1 MASLQAYDS
10 HGHRYYRIV
19 ESFRQ
24 DGKPRLRVVAHL
36 GRVEDILRLT
46 RDERADIKVSSVTS
60 GAVTALHHL
69 AQELDIVGKIDRAL
83 ENSDGRVQ
91 KRDGLTV
98 GESLVAGMI
107 SRVCAPRSKRAFAA
121 WAEATA
127 LPELMGFAAK
137 DLDSQHFWDQMHA
150 LPVKLLGDIE
160 QAIVREV
167 IGIEQLQPRALAYD
181 TTNFHTHIAST
192 NTRPELPQRGHNKQ
206 GRHDLRQLG
215 LALVVDQVT
224 QLPLAHLLYAGAR
237 SDMRTFADFLKP
249 VRERLRVLT
258 TQPQQLTLVFDAGAS
273 SKANLQK
280 LEAGSDHYVT
290 AVRPSY
296 QQALLA
302 EAADHLE
309 EVTLST
315 GAVVRAWRS
324 QRVIAGQQRDAV
336 VVFSPQL
343 YEGQIRGLHQ
353 HLARCGEQLKEL
365 GTAPRGTVEA
375 VRRKLAQICGRQYLR
390 TLVRYEVQSN
400 EHGGTQVR
408 SWSDLDEYRRLLQHY
423 FGLRVLITDRSEWTT
438 TQIVEAYRGQSRV
451 EAAFRDLKDPGML
464 STRPQF
470 HWTDQKLH
478 VHAFMCVTAYLLVRL
493 LWWRARR
500 DAAFA
505 GGARN
510 LLAQLA
516 RIRRCRIVEH
526 TGRAGR
532 PRVRQQLEEI
542 DADLENLGRVLG
554 ALPPLTGG
562 PVVYTERLP

>member
-46 RDERADIKVSSVTS
+46 RDERTDIKVSSVTA
-60 GAVTALHHL
+60 GAVTALLHL
-69 AQELDIVGKIDRAL
+69 AQELGVAGKIDRAL
-83 ENSDGRVQ
+83 ENFAGRVQ

-107 SRVCAPRSKRAFAA
+107 SRACAPRSKRAFAA
-121 WAEATA
+121 WADATA
-127 LPELMGFAAK
+127 LPEMMGFAAK
-137 DLDSQHFWDQMHA
+137 DLGSQHFWDQMHS

-167 IGIEQLQPRALAYD
+167 VGIEQLQPRALAYD
-181 TTNFHTHIAST
+181 TTNFYTHIAST

-215 LALVVDQVT
+215 LALVVDQDT
-224 QLPLAHLLYAGAR
+224 QLPLAHLLYEGAR

-258 TQPQQLTLVFDAGAS
+258 SRPQQLTLVFDAGAS
-273 SKANLQK
+273 SKANLEK
-280 LEAGSDHYVT
+280 LETGSDHYVT

-309 EVTLST
+309 DVTLSSGT
-315 GAVVRAWRS
+315 VVRAWRTK
-324 QRVIAGQQRDAV
+324 RMIAGQQRDAV
-336 VVFSPQL
+336 IVFSPQL
-343 YEGQIRGLHQ
+343 YEGQVRGLHQ
-353 HLARCGEQLKEL
+353 HLVRCGEQLKEL
-365 GTAPRGTVEA
+365 GTAPRGTPET

-390 TLVRYEVQSN
+390 TLVRYEVHSN
-400 EHGGTQVR
+400 EQGTQVR
-408 SWSDLDEYRRLLQHY
+408 SWSDLEEYRRLLQHY
-423 FGLRVLITDRSEWTT
+423 FGLRVLITDRAEWTT
-438 TQIVEAYRGQSRV
+438 AQIVEAYRGQSRV

-500 DAAFA
+500 DAGFV
-505 GGARN
+505 GGART
-510 LLAQLA
+510 LLTHLA
-516 RIRRCRIVEH
+516 RIRCCRIVEH

-532 PRVRQQLEEI
+532 PRVRQQVEEI
-542 DADLENLGRVLG
+542 DAALENLGR
-554 ALPPLTGG
+554 ALNAIPPLT
-562 PVVYTERLP
+562 

>member
-60 GAVTALHHL
+60 GGVTALHHL

-83 ENSDGRVQ
+83 EISDGRVQ
-91 KRDGLTV
+91 KRDGLSV
-98 GESLVAGMI
+98 GESLLAGMI
-107 SRVCAPRSKRAFAA
+107 SRACAPRSKRAFAA

-160 QAIVREV
+160 QAMVREV

-181 TTNFHTHIAST
+181 TTNFYTHIAST

-215 LALVVDQVT
+215 LALVVDQDT
-224 QLPLAHLLYAGAR
+224 QLPLAHVLYAGAR
-237 SDMRTFADFLKP
+237 SDMRTFAAFLKP

-258 TQPQQLTLVFDAGAS
+258 SQPQQLTLVFDAGAS

-280 LEAGSDHYVT
+280 LEAGTDHYVT

-296 QQALLA
+296 QQSLLA
-302 EAADHLE
+302 EAADHLG

-315 GAVVRAWRS
+315 GAVVRTWRT

-343 YEGQIRGLHQ
+343 YEGQVRGLHQ
-353 HLARCGEQLKEL
+353 HLARCAEQLKEL

-390 TLVRYEVQSN
+390 TVVRYEVQSN
-400 EHGGTQVR
+400 EQGVTQVR
-408 SWSDLDEYRRLLQHY
+408 SWSDLEEYRRLLRHY

-438 TQIVEAYRGQSRV
+438 AQIVEAYRGQSRV

-493 LWWRARR
+493 LWWRACRG
-500 DAAFA
+500 A
-505 GGARN
+505 GFEGSARN

-532 PRVRQQLEEI
+532 PRVREQMEEI
-542 DADLENLGRVLG
+542 NPGLENLGRVLG
-554 ALPPLTGG
+554 ALQPPN
-562 PVVYTERLP
+562 

>member
-1 MASLQAYDS
+1 MASLQAYQS
-10 HGHRYYRIV
+10 HGYRYYRIV

-36 GRVEDILRLT
+36 GRVDDILRLT
-46 RDERADIKVSSVTS
+46 QQQRLDIKVSSVS
-60 GAVTALHHL
+60 AGAVTALYGL
-69 AQELDIVGKIDRAL
+69 AQELDIAGKINQAL
-83 ENSDGRVQ
+83 QQPGCRVQ
-91 KRDGLTV
+91 KRDGLSV
-98 GESLVAGMI
+98 GESLLAGML
-107 SRVCAPRSKRAFAA
+107 SRACAPRSKRAFAA
-121 WAEATA
+121 WAEATV
-127 LPELMGFAAK
+127 LPELMDFAAPA
-137 DLDSQHFWDQMHA
+137 LDSQHFWDQMQA
-150 LPVKLLGDIE
+150 LPVALLGDLE
-160 QAIVREV
+160 QAIVREL

-181 TTNFHTHIAST
+181 TTNFFTHIAST
-192 NTRPELPQRGHNKQ
+192 NTKPKLPQRGHNKQ

-215 LALVVDQVT
+215 LALVVDQDT
-224 QLPLAHLLYAGAR
+224 QLPLAHVLYAGAR
-237 SDMRTFADFLKP
+237 SDMRTFAAFLKP

-258 TQPQQLTLVFDAGAS
+258 SQPQQLTLVFDAGAS

-280 LEAGSDHYVT
+280 LEAGTDHYVT

-296 QQALLA
+296 QQSLLA
-302 EAADHLE
+302 EAADHLG

-315 GAVVRAWRS
+315 GAVVRTWRT

-343 YEGQIRGLHQ
+343 YEGQVRGLHQ
-353 HLARCGEQLKEL
+353 HLARCAEQLKEL

-390 TLVRYEVQSN
+390 TVVRYEVQSN
-400 EHGGTQVR
+400 EQGVTQVR
-408 SWSDLDEYRRLLQHY
+408 SWSDLEEYRRLLRHY

-438 TQIVEAYRGQSRV
+438 AQIVEAYRGQSRV

-493 LWWRARR
+493 LWWRACRG
-500 DAAFA
+500 A
-505 GGARN
+505 GFEGSARN

-532 PRVRQQLEEI
+532 PRVREQMEEI
-542 DADLENLGRVLG
+542 NPGLENLGRVLG
-554 ALPPLTGG
+554 ALQPPN
-562 PVVYTERLP
+562 

>member
-1 MASLQAYDS
+1 
-10 HGHRYYRIV
+10 
-19 ESFRQ
+19 
-24 DGKPRLRVVAHL
+24 
-36 GRVEDILRLT
+36 
-46 RDERADIKVSSVTS
+46 
-60 GAVTALHHL
+60 
-69 AQELDIVGKIDRAL
+69 LDIAGKIDRAL
-83 ENSDGRVQ
+83 EEAGRRVQ
-91 KRDGLTV
+91 KRDGLSV
-98 GESLVAGMI
+98 GESLLAGMI
-107 SRVCAPRSKRAFAA
+107 SRACAPRSKRAFAA

-150 LPVKLLGDIE
+150 LPVTLLGVAE
-160 QAIVREV
+160 EAIVRAV

-181 TTNFHTHIAST
+181 TTNFYTHIAST
-192 NTRPELPQRGHNKQ
+192 NHRPELPPRGHNKQ

-215 LALVVDQVT
+215 LALVVDQET
-224 QLPLAHLLYAGAR
+224 QLPLAHGLYEGAR
-237 SDMRTFADFLKP
+237 SDMRTFAAFLKP
-249 VRERLRVLT
+249 VRERLHVLT
-258 TQPQQLTLVFDAGAS
+258 SQPQQLTLVFDAGAS

-280 LEAGSDHYVT
+280 LEAGTDHNVT

-315 GAVVRAWRS
+315 GAVVRAWRT
-324 QRVIAGQQRDAV
+324 RREIAGQQRDTV
-336 VVFSPQL
+336 VVFSTQL
-343 YEGQIRGLHQ
+343 YEGQVRGLLQ

-365 GTAPRGTVEA
+365 GATPRGTPEA

-400 EHGGTQVR
+400 EQGGTQVR
-408 SWSDLDEYRRLLQHY
+408 SWSDLEEYRRLLQHY
-423 FGLRVLITDRSEWTT
+423 FGLRVLITDRNEWTT
-438 TQIVEAYRGQSRV
+438 AQIVEAYRGQSRV

-464 STRPQF
+464 ATRPQF
-470 HWTDQKLH
+470 HCTDQKLH
-478 VHAFMCVTAYLLVRL
+478 VHAFLCVTAYLLVRL

-500 DAAFA
+500 DAGFV
-505 GGARN
+505 GSARN

-532 PRVRQQLEEI
+532 PRVRQQMEEI
-542 DADLENLGRVLG
+542 DSGLEHLGRALR
-554 ALPPLTGG
+554 ALPALT
-562 PVVYTERLP
+562 

>member
-1 MASLQAYDS
+1 MASLQAYQS
-10 HGHRYYRIV
+10 HGRRYYRIV

-24 DGKPRLRVVAHL
+24 DGKPRIRVVAHL

-46 RDERADIKVSSVTS
+46 REERSDIKVSSVTS

-69 AQELDIVGKIDRAL
+69 AQELDIVGRIDRAL
-83 ENSDGRVQ
+83 ENPDGHVQ
-91 KRDGLTV
+91 KRDGLSV
-98 GESLVAGMI
+98 GESLLAGMI
-107 SRVCAPRSKRAFAA
+107 SRACAPRSKRAFAA
-121 WAEATA
+121 WAQTTA

-181 TTNFHTHIAST
+181 TTNFYTHIAST

-215 LALVVDQVT
+215 LALVVDQAT
-224 QLPLAHLLYAGAR
+224 QLPLAHLLYEGAR

-258 TQPQQLTLVFDAGAS
+258 AQPQQLTLVFDAGAS

-280 LEAGSDHYVT
+280 LETGGDHYVT

-315 GAVVRAWRS
+315 GTAVRAWRT
-324 QRVIAGQQRDAV
+324 QRMIAGQQRDAV

-343 YEGQIRGLHQ
+343 YEGQVRGLHQ
-353 HLARCGEQLKEL
+353 HMARCGEQLKEL
-365 GTAPRGTVEA
+365 GAAPRGTPEA

-400 EHGGTQVR
+400 EQGGAQVR
-408 SWSDLDEYRRLLQHY
+408 SWSDLDEHRRLLQHY

-438 TQIVEAYRGQSRV
+438 AQIVEAYRGQSRV

-470 HWTDQKLH
+470 HWTDHNLH

-500 DAAFA
+500 DAGFA
-505 GGARN
+505 GGSRN

-516 RIRRCRIVEH
+516 RIRQCRIVEH

-532 PRVRQQLEEI
+532 PRVREQMEETDPALEH
-542 DADLENLGRVLG
+542 LGR
-554 ALPPLTGG
+554 ALDA
-562 PVVYTERLP
+562 VRA

>member
-46 RDERADIKVSSVTS
+46 QEERADIKVSSVTS

-69 AQELDIVGKIDRAL
+69 AHELDIVGKIDRAL
-83 ENSDGRVQ
+83 VDSDRRVQ

-98 GESLVAGMI
+98 GESLLAGVI
-107 SRVCAPRSKRAFAA
+107 SRACAPRSKRAFAT

-150 LPVKLLGDIE
+150 LPVTLLSDIE
-160 QAIVREV
+160 EAIVREV
-167 IGIEQLQPRALAYD
+167 VGIEQLQPRAVAYD
-181 TTNFHTHIAST
+181 TTNFYTHIAST

-215 LALVVDQVT
+215 LALVVDQDT
-224 QLPLAHLLYAGAR
+224 QLPLAHVLYEGAR
-237 SDMRTFADFLKP
+237 SDMRTFAAFLKP

-258 TQPQQLTLVFDAGAS
+258 LQPQQLTLVFDAGAS

-296 QQALLA
+296 QQTLLA

-309 EVTLST
+309 EITLST
-315 GAVVRAWRS
+315 GAVVRAWRT

-343 YEGQIRGLHQ
+343 YEGQVRGLHQ

-365 GTAPRGTVEA
+365 GAAPRGTAEA
-375 VRRKLAQICGRQYLR
+375 VRRKLAQICGHQYLR

-438 TQIVEAYRGQSRV
+438 AQIVEAYRGQSRV

-478 VHAFMCVTAYLLVRL
+478 VHAFMCVTGYLLVRL

-500 DAAFA
+500 DAGFA
-505 GGARN
+505 GGERN

-532 PRVRQQLEEI
+532 PRVRQQIEEI
-542 DADLENLGRVLG
+542 DPDIETLGRQLR
-554 ALPPLTGG
+554 ALPPLT
-562 PVVYTERLP
+562 

>member
-46 RDERADIKVSSVTS
+46 RDERSDIKVSSVSS
-60 GAVTALHHL
+60 GAVTALLHL
-69 AQELDIVGKIDRAL
+69 AQELGVAGKIDRAL
-83 ENSDGRVQ
+83 ENSNGRVQ

-107 SRVCAPRSKRAFAA
+107 SRACAPRSKRAFAA
-121 WAEATA
+121 WVDGTA

-137 DLDSQHFWDQMHA
+137 DLDSQHFWDQMQA

-167 IGIEQLQPRALAYD
+167 IDIEQLQPRALAYD
-181 TTNFHTHIAST
+181 TTNFYTHIAST

-215 LALVVDQVT
+215 LALVVDQDT
-224 QLPLAHLLYAGAR
+224 QLPLAHLLYEGAR

-258 TQPQQLTLVFDAGAS
+258 SQPQQLTLVFDAGAS
-273 SKANLQK
+273 SKANLEK
-280 LEAGSDHYVT
+280 LETGSDHYVT

-296 QQALLA
+296 QQSLLA
-302 EAADHLE
+302 EATDHLE

-315 GAVVRAWRS
+315 GVVVRAWRT
-324 QRVIAGQQRDAV
+324 QRMIAGKQRDAV

-343 YEGQIRGLHQ
+343 YEGQVRGLHQ
-353 HLARCGEQLKEL
+353 HMARCGEQLQEL
-365 GTAPRGTVEA
+365 GTAPRGTPEA

-390 TLVRYEVQSN
+390 TLVCYEVQSN
-400 EHGGTQVR
+400 QQGATQVR
-408 SWSDLDEYRRLLQHY
+408 SWSDLEEYQRLLQHY

-438 TQIVEAYRGQSRV
+438 AQIVEAYRGQSRV

-470 HWTDQKLH
+470 HWTDQKLQ
-478 VHAFMCVTAYLLVRL
+478 VHAFMCVTAYMMVRL

-500 DAAFA
+500 DAGFA
-505 GGARN
+505 GGART

-532 PRVRQQLEEI
+532 PRVRQQIEEI
-542 DADLENLGRVLG
+542 DAGLENLGRALN
-554 ALPPLTGG
+554 ALPPLT
-562 PVVYTERLP
+562 

>member
-60 GAVTALHHL
+60 GGVTALHHL

-91 KRDGLTV
+91 KRDGLSV
-98 GESLVAGMI
+98 GESLLAGMI
-107 SRVCAPRSKRAFAA
+107 SRACAPRSKRAFAA

-150 LPVKLLGDIE
+150 LPVKLLSDIE

-181 TTNFHTHIAST
+181 TTNFYTHIAST

-215 LALVVDQVT
+215 LALVVDQDT
-224 QLPLAHLLYAGAR
+224 QLPLAHVLYAGAR
-237 SDMRTFADFLKP
+237 SDMRTFAAFLKP

-258 TQPQQLTLVFDAGAS
+258 SQPQQLTLVFDAGAS

-280 LEAGSDHYVT
+280 LEAGTDHYVT

-296 QQALLA
+296 QQSLLA
-302 EAADHLE
+302 EAADHLG

-315 GAVVRAWRS
+315 GAVVRTWRT

-343 YEGQIRGLHQ
+343 YEGQVRGLHQ
-353 HLARCGEQLKEL
+353 HLARCAEQLKEL

-390 TLVRYEVQSN
+390 TVVRYEVQSN
-400 EHGGTQVR
+400 EQGVTQVR
-408 SWSDLDEYRRLLQHY
+408 SWSDLEEYRRLLRHY

-438 TQIVEAYRGQSRV
+438 AQIVEAYRGQSRV

-493 LWWRARR
+493 LWWRACRG
-500 DAAFA
+500 A
-505 GGARN
+505 GFEGSARN

-532 PRVRQQLEEI
+532 PRVREQMEEI
-542 DADLENLGRVLG
+542 NPGLENLGRVLG
-554 ALPPLTGG
+554 ALQPPN
-562 PVVYTERLP
+562 

>member
-1 MASLQAYDS
+1 MASLQAYQS

-19 ESFRQ
+19 ESFRR

-46 RDERADIKVSSVTS
+46 RAERSDIKVSSVSS

-69 AQELDIVGKIDRAL
+69 AQELDITGKIDRAL
-83 ENSDGRVQ
+83 AEAGRRVQ
-91 KRDGLTV
+91 RRDGLSV
-98 GESLVAGMI
+98 GESLLAGMI
-107 SRVCAPRSKRAFAA
+107 SRACAPRSKRAFAA
-121 WAEATA
+121 WAESTT
-127 LPELMGFAAK
+127 LPELMGFSAQ

-150 LPVKLLGDIE
+150 LPVTLLGAIE
-160 QAIVREV
+160 QAVVREV

-181 TTNFHTHIAST
+181 TTNFYTHIAST

-215 LALVVDQVT
+215 LALVVDQNT
-224 QLPLAHLLYAGAR
+224 QLPLAHVLYEGAR
-237 SDMRTFADFLKP
+237 SDMRTFAALLKP
-249 VRERLRVLT
+249 VRERLHMLT
-258 TQPQQLTLVFDAGAS
+258 SQPQQLTLVFDAGAS
-273 SKANLQK
+273 SKANLGK
-280 LEAGSDHYVT
+280 LEADGDHYVT

-302 EAADHLE
+302 EAAERLE
-309 EVTLST
+309 AVTLST
-315 GAVVRAWRS
+315 GAVVRAWRT
-324 QRVIAGQQRDAV
+324 RREIAGQQRDAV

-343 YEGQIRGLHQ
+343 YEGQVRGLHQ

-365 GTAPRGTVEA
+365 GAAPHGTPEG

-390 TLVRYEVQSN
+390 TVARYEVQTN
-400 EHGGTQVR
+400 ERGGAQVR
-408 SWSDLDEYRRLLQHY
+408 SWSDLEEYRRLLQHY

-438 TQIVEAYRGQSRV
+438 AQIVEAYRGQSRV

-478 VHAFMCVTAYLLVRL
+478 VHAFMCVTGYLLVRL

-500 DAAFA
+500 DADFA
-505 GGARN
+505 GSARN

-532 PRVRQQLEEI
+532 PRVRQQIEDL
-542 DADLENLGRVLG
+542 DPGLENLGQVLR
-554 ALPPLTGG
+554 ALLALT
-562 PVVYTERLP
+562 

>member
-46 RDERADIKVSSVTS
+46 RDERADIKVSSLTS
-60 GAVTALHHL
+60 GAVTALHRL
-69 AQELDIVGKIDRAL
+69 AKELDIVGKIDGAL
-83 ENSDGRVQ
+83 VKSVGRVQ
-91 KRDGLTV
+91 KRDGLSV
-98 GESLVAGMI
+98 GESLLAGMI
-107 SRVCAPRSKRAFAA
+107 SRACAPRSKRAFTA

-150 LPVKLLGDIE
+150 LPETLLGDIE
-160 QAIVREV
+160 QAIVGEV

-181 TTNFHTHIAST
+181 TTNFYTHIAST

-215 LALVVDQVT
+215 LALVVDQDT
-224 QLPLAHLLYAGAR
+224 QLPLAHVLYEGAR
-237 SDMRTFADFLKP
+237 SDMRTFASFLKP

-258 TQPQQLTLVFDAGAS
+258 SQPQQLTLVFDAGAS
-273 SKANLQK
+273 SKGNLQI

-290 AVRPSY
+290 AIRPSY
-296 QQALLA
+296 QQTLLA

-309 EVTLST
+309 QITLSS
-315 GAVVRAWRS
+315 GAVVRAWRT
-324 QRVIAGQQRDAV
+324 QREIAGQQRDAV

-343 YEGQIRGLHQ
+343 FEGQVRGLHQ
-353 HLARCGEQLKEL
+353 HLARCGEQLQEL
-365 GTAPRGTVEA
+365 GLAPRGTPEA

-390 TLVRYEVQSN
+390 TVVRYEVQSN
-400 EHGGTQVR
+400 EQGVTEVR
-408 SWSDLDEYRRLLQHY
+408 SWSDLEEYRRLHQHY

-438 TQIVEAYRGQSRV
+438 AQIVEAYRGQSRV

-470 HWTDQKLH
+470 HWTDQKLQ
-478 VHAFMCVTAYLLVRL
+478 VHAFMCVTAYLLVRW

-500 DAAFA
+500 DANFA

-516 RIRRCRIVEH
+516 RIRQCRIVEH

-532 PRVRQQLEEI
+532 PRVRQQIEEV
-542 DADLENLGRVLG
+542 DAELENLGRMLR
-554 ALPPLTGG
+554 ALP
-562 PVVYTERLP
+562 LPN

>member
-1 MASLQAYDS
+1 MASLQAYQS

-46 RDERADIKVSSVTS
+46 QDERSDIRVSSVTS

-69 AQELDIVGKIDRAL
+69 AQELDIVGKIDQALHEAGQRA
-83 ENSDGRVQ
+83 Q
-91 KRDGLTV
+91 KRDGLSV
-98 GESLVAGMI
+98 GESLLAGMI
-107 SRVCAPRSKRAFAA
+107 SRACAPGSKRAFRA
-121 WAEATA
+121 WAESTA
-127 LPELMGFAAK
+127 LPELMGFAA
-137 DLDSQHFWDQMHA
+137 DHLDSQHFWDQMHA
-150 LPVKLLGDIE
+150 LPVALLGSVE

-181 TTNFHTHIAST
+181 TTNFYTHIAST
-192 NTRPELPQRGHNKQ
+192 NLRPELPQRGHNKQ

-215 LALVVDQVT
+215 LALVVDQDT
-224 QLPLAHLLYAGAR
+224 QLPLAHVLYEGAR
-237 SDMRTFADFLKP
+237 SDMRTFSAFLKP
-249 VRERLRVLT
+249 VRERLRALNS
-258 TQPQQLTLVFDAGAS
+258 QPQQLTLVFDAGAS
-273 SKANLQK
+273 SKANLEK
-280 LEAGSDHYVT
+280 LEVDADHYVT
-290 AVRPSY
+290 AVRPSG

-302 EAADHLE
+302 EAADRLE
-309 EVTLST
+309 QVTLST
-315 GAVVRAWRS
+315 GAVVRAWRT
-324 QRVIAGQQRDAV
+324 RGVIAGKERDAV

-343 YEGQIRGLHQ
+343 YEGQVRGLHQ
-353 HLARCGEQLKEL
+353 HLTRCGEQLKEV
-365 GTAPRGTVEA
+365 GTTPRGTAEA
-375 VRRKLAQICGRQYLR
+375 LRRKLARICGRQYLR

-400 EHGGTQVR
+400 EQGVIQVR
-408 SWSDLDEYRRLLQHY
+408 SWSDLEEHRRLLQHY

-438 TQIVEAYRGQSRV
+438 AQIVEAYRGQSRV

-478 VHAFMCVTAYLLVRL
+478 VHVFMCVTAYLLVRL

-500 DAAFA
+500 DAGFS
-505 GGARN
+505 GSARN

-526 TGRAGR
+526 SGRAGR
-532 PRVRQQLEEI
+532 PRVRQQMEEI
-542 DADLENLGRVLG
+542 DPNLENLGRVIG
-554 ALPPLTGG
+554 AIPSLT
-562 PVVYTERLP
+562 

>member
-46 RDERADIKVSSVTS
+46 QDERVDIKVSSVSS
-60 GAVTALHHL
+60 GGVTALHHL

-83 ENSDGRVQ
+83 EKSEGRVQ

-181 TTNFHTHIAST
+181 TTNFYTHIAST

-224 QLPLAHLLYAGAR
+224 QLPLAHLLYEGAR
-237 SDMRTFADFLKP
+237 SDMRTFVDFLKP
-249 VRERLRVLT
+249 VRERLRMLT
-258 TQPQQLTLVFDAGAS
+258 AQPQQLTLVFDAGAS

-324 QRVIAGQQRDAV
+324 QQVIAGQKRDAV

-353 HLARCGEQLKEL
+353 HMARCGEQLKEL
-365 GTAPRGTVEA
+365 GAAPRGTVEA

-400 EHGGTQVR
+400 EHGGAQVR

-438 TQIVEAYRGQSRV
+438 AQIVEAYRGQSRV

-500 DAAFA
+500 DAAFI

-516 RIRRCRIVEH
+516 RIRSCRIVEH

-542 DADLENLGRVLG
+542 AADLENLGRVLG

-562 PVVYTERLP
+562 PVVYTERLL

>member
-1 MASLQAYDS
+1 MASLQAYQS

-46 RDERADIKVSSVTS
+46 RDERADIKVSSVSS
-60 GAVTALHHL
+60 GSVTALHHL
-69 AQELDIVGKIDRAL
+69 AQELNIAGKIDRAL
-83 ENSDGRVQ
+83 EATGRLVQ
-91 KRDGLTV
+91 KRDGLSV
-98 GESLVAGMI
+98 GESLLAGMI
-107 SRVCAPRSKRAFAA
+107 SRACAPRSKRAFAA
-121 WAEATA
+121 WAESTT
-127 LPELMGFAAK
+127 LPELMGFSAQ

-150 LPVKLLGDIE
+150 LPVTLLGAIE
-160 QAIVREV
+160 QAVVREV

-181 TTNFHTHIAST
+181 TTNFYTHIAST

-215 LALVVDQVT
+215 LALVVDQNT
-224 QLPLAHLLYAGAR
+224 QLPLAHVLYEGAR
-237 SDMRTFADFLKP
+237 SDMRTFAALLKP
-249 VRERLRVLT
+249 VRERLHMLT
-258 TQPQQLTLVFDAGAS
+258 SQPQQLTLVFDAGAS
-273 SKANLQK
+273 SKANLGK
-280 LEAGSDHYVT
+280 LEADGDHYVT

-302 EAADHLE
+302 EAAERLE
-309 EVTLST
+309 AVTLST
-315 GAVVRAWRS
+315 GAVVRAWRT
-324 QRVIAGQQRDAV
+324 RREIAGQQRDAV

-343 YEGQIRGLHQ
+343 YEGQVRGLHQ

-365 GTAPRGTVEA
+365 GAAPHGTPEG

-390 TLVRYEVQSN
+390 TVARYEVQTN
-400 EHGGTQVR
+400 ERGGAQVR
-408 SWSDLDEYRRLLQHY
+408 SWSDLEEYRRLLQHY

-438 TQIVEAYRGQSRV
+438 AQIVEAYRGQSRV

-478 VHAFMCVTAYLLVRL
+478 VHAFMCVTGYLLVRL

-500 DAAFA
+500 DADFA
-505 GGARN
+505 GSARN

-532 PRVRQQLEEI
+532 PRVRQQIEDL
-542 DADLENLGRVLG
+542 DPGLENLGQVLR
-554 ALPPLTGG
+554 ALLALT
-562 PVVYTERLP
+562 